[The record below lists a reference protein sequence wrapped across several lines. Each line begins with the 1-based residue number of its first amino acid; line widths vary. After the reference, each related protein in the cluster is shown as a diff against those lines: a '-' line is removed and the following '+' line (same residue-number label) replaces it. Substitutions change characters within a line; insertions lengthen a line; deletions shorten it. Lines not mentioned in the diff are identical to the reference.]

1 MEMLAVSFVP
11 FLFLLLWLAVIF
23 YAISLV
29 RRLAFAAERIA
40 AALERSR
47 PDTAGPLP

>member
-1 MEMLAVSFVP
+1 MLAVSIVP
-11 FLFLLLWLAVIF
+11 FLVLLIWLAVIV

-29 RRLAFAAERIA
+29 RRVVFATERIA

-47 PDTAGPLP
+47 PDGPRLS